1 MLDSLWSC
9 SGVRKEI
16 YYSRQSESSTTQAHG
31 KGIVLLC
38 FLSLSAQKLW
48 FDCHVNVISSMVW
61 AAIATRTREL
71 VMPQM
76 QIMRAIGDAMMDTE
90 RLKKMK
96 KMRRRV
102 RRGRR
107 MIRREGWLEEG
118 E

>member
-1 MLDSLWSC
+1 M
-9 SGVRKEI
+9 RKEI

-76 QIMRAIGDAMMDTE
+76 QIIIGDAMMDTE

-107 MIRREGWLEEG
+107 MIRMEGWLEEV